1 MTAAYAALLGLG
13 IVIVIVS
20 FLWARRTRHER
31 KLWRASRRA
40 DTVAIVLELEECV
53 RELDEAQTTGHTE
66 AVFDLR

>member
-1 MTAAYAALLGLG
+1 MLGLG
-13 IVIVIVS
+13 IAIVVVS

-53 RELDEAQTTGHTE
+53 RELDQVAATDRTE
-66 AVFDLR
+66 AVLDLR